1 MFIASS
7 KVWVAITCNMKCH
20 RGGSSEGLMAFN
32 GCSLAEVRGDYVW
45 GGELCCQ
52 GNQIG
57 NILGT
62 WKKNNFTSYV
72 TSLLSMFVATMFTPA
87 ALDFWFCLARPW
99 QECQLLLTK
108 RRGGSRSTMG
118 LSWYG
123 KNWETLTN
131 PSRDA
136 RFLLMFFETGQYF
149 GFEWCLENVS

>member
-1 MFIASS
+1 
-7 KVWVAITCNMKCH
+7 MKCH

-45 GGELCCQ
+45 GG
-52 GNQIG
+52 G
-57 NILGT
+57 GT
-62 WKKNNFTSYV
+62 VLSGEPNWKHLRKLKKNTFTSYV

-136 RFLLMFFETGQYF
+136 RFLLMFFETAQYF